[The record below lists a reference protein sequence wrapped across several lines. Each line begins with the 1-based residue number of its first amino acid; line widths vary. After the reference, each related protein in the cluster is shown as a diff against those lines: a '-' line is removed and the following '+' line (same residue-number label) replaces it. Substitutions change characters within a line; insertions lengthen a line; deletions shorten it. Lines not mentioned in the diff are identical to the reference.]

1 MLLQPKIHLY
11 MPKYIVVIFRNFS
24 AQNACAKILLRTQR
38 VSVTWLKIRPCLR
51 SRQKEWELD
60 HYLFSSLWHVYLMFV
75 ISILENLKG
84 KKIVFW
90 DVTLTRL
97 VPIWGVLP
105 NVWKTSC
112 GGTCLNIFEYIFLLI
127 MWKIIV
133 TCLNIVEYLWI
144 SFYNCFHRWWYLFEY
159 PSLSKRARICALIS
173 FFFVLVIFFVFVF
186 VFVFLFIFV
195 FLFVFVF
202 VFDFVPLIFFVF
214 VSVITINVIIITIV
228 TI

>member
-1 MLLQPKIHLY
+1 MKNTCVGRTKHFYQSFTN
-11 MPKYIVVIFRNFS
+11 VIKKFFTKHKN
-24 AQNACAKILLRTQR
+24 
-38 VSVTWLKIRPCLR
+38 
-51 SRQKEWELD
+51 
-60 HYLFSSLWHVYLMFV
+60 
-75 ISILENLKG
+75 
-84 KKIVFW
+84 KKINSSQNNRIYFNF
-90 DVTLTRL
+90 T
-97 VPIWGVLP
+97 
-105 NVWKTSC
+105 NVWKTSW